1 VLRRGGGLPSE
12 PGDVVQGLQRL
23 DGVRASWT
31 PDADRAPLWR
41 AWSVTVRARTPEL
54 RRQVPTRRAP
64 RQRAQRQRVPPVRE
78 PRGAGVLPGRWLEQR
93 PAQQRRA
100 QQEPDGSRVRP
111 ELR

>member
-1 VLRRGGGLPSE
+1 VQRRGGGLPTE

-23 DGVRASWT
+23 DGGRALWT

-41 AWSVTVRARTPEL
+41 AWSVTVRARTPEP
-54 RRQVPTRRAP
+54 RPQVPTRRAP
-64 RQRAQRQRVPPVRE
+64 RQRAPRQRALPVRE
-78 PRGAGVLPGRWLEQR
+78 PRGADVLPERWLEQR

-100 QQEPDGSRVRP
+100 QQEPDGSRVRR